1 MEQDHSLL
9 RVENLSVTFPS
20 AGFILSDAE
29 GLRAGRARDEK
40 VTILDQVS
48 FEVGRNEI
56 TGLVGE
62 SGSGKTLTSLTVM
75 GFLPPSAQVTG
86 GHIWFQGPVP
96 SATEGTDLLRLGEE
110 GMRRIRGQQ
119 IAMIFQSTRSAL
131 NPLMRVGDQVARAY
145 QLQRGLGPAEAYQQA
160 MEILGRMGIPQ
171 AERRA
176 RAYPHQ
182 LSGGM
187 CQRVLVAMMVACE
200 PSLLIA
206 DEPTTGLD
214 VTIQAQIFELIKDV
228 QKATGASIL
237 LITHDLGVV
246 AETCR
251 YVVVMYAGQ
260 VMETAPVESLF
271 ARPLHPYTQRLLQSV
286 LRVDRP
292 VEIPQVDMP
301 LDRGGSDEVTYGVV
315 GCRFAPRC
323 PLVLPRCW
331 EERPPI
337 REQSPEPF
345 EGQEPDHWAACWRL
359 GIRD

>member
-1 MEQDHSLL
+1 MKIGDCGTSGLL
-9 RVENLSVTFPS
+9 RIEELNVTFPV
-20 AGFILSDAE
+20 
-29 GLRAGRARDEK
+29 RDGK

-96 SATEGTDLLRLGEE
+96 SATEGPVPSATEGMDLLRLGEE

-145 QLQRGLGPAEAYQQA
+145 QLQRGLGPAKAYQQA
-160 MEILGRMGIPQ
+160 VEILNRMGIPQ

-176 RAYPHQ
+176 QAYPHQ

-187 CQRVLVAMMVACE
+187 CQRVLVAMMIACE
-200 PSLLIA
+200 PALLIA

-228 QKATGASIL
+228 QKATDASIL

-246 AETCR
+246 AETCQR
-251 YVVVMYAGQ
+251 VVVMYAGQ
-260 VMETAPVESLF
+260 VMETARVESLF
-271 ARPLHPYTQRLLQSV
+271 AKPFHPYTQRLLQSV
-286 LRVDRP
+286 LRVDRA
-292 VEIPQVDMP
+292 VEIPQVDMVP
-301 LDRGGSDEVTYGVV
+301 SDEVTYGVV

-323 PLVLPRCW
+323 LLVLPRCW

-337 REQSPEPF
+337 REQ
-345 EGQEPDHWAACWRL
+345 EPDHWAACWRL